1 MIVFQYRDNWETYSL
16 ILYILK
22 FNIQAINIKNSI
34 NVNWLLKLG
43 ELFYPRNNMESEYE
57 NGILFNKIWF
67 DLLKQL
73 FSELSSLL
81 IAND

>member
-43 ELFYPRNNMESEYE
+43 ELFYPGNNMESEYE

-73 FSELSSLL
+73 FSELNSLL